1 MSLPSS
7 HTHSARTWPT
17 SSAGLA
23 SIESI
28 RRLALTLFAFFVLC
42 APAQASRTMEIGIQ
56 DDAVF
61 VAPIRLRRSAALDR
75 AQEIGV
81 TTIRANVLWSRV
93 LTGSQGTGARGPP
106 SRATTSACSTGSSM
120 ARANAG

>member
-1 MSLPSS
+1 M
-7 HTHSARTWPT
+7 
-17 SSAGLA
+17 A

-61 VAPIRLRRSAALDR
+61 VNQVGYPRGAAFDR
-75 AQEIGV
+75 AEEIGV
-81 TTIRANVLWSRV
+81 TTIRANILWSRV
-93 LTGSQGTGARGPP
+93 ITGNQANVRTRPAKPKYDFTLFGALVDEARRRGLKVELTITGPAPR
-106 SRATTSACSTGSSM
+106 
-120 ARANAG
+120 